1 MNWMNHAHYVEIE
14 PPAEFN
20 FTECWMFLKR
30 SNQEIL
36 HQIKKDVLFKLLK
49 IKDQLIVCRISEQAY
64 KMKVEFPMNQPSL
77 HDREGIVRYLIEWFD
92 LETDLAC
99 FYQMANKDNI
109 LQPLTE
115 KYRGLR
121 LLGIPDLF
129 EALVWAIIGQ
139 QINLTFAYTLKKRFV
154 EQFGDSVTFEGES
167 HWLFPTPEKIATI
180 QVEDLRNLQFTQRKA
195 EYIIDIAKCI
205 TSGKLTKEMLRQK
218 KDYEDMKNSLM
229 AIRGIGAWTADY
241 VLMKTFQELSAFP
254 IADVGLHNALKRQ
267 LGLKRKP
274 TIEEI
279 THYSEHWQGWQAYAT
294 FYLWRSLY
302 ETI

>member
-1 MNWMNHAHYVEIE
+1 MNWINQADYLEIN
-14 PPAEFN
+14 PPTEFS
-20 FTECWMFLKR
+20 FSECWLFLKR

-36 HQIKKDVLFKLLK
+36 HQIKEDVLFKLLK
-49 IKDQLIVCRISEQAY
+49 IKDQLILCRISEQAN
-64 KMKVEFPMNQPSL
+64 KMKVEFPINQPSVNE
-77 HDREGIVRYLIEWFD
+77 RERIVHYLTEWFD
-92 LETDLAC
+92 LETDLTC

-167 HWLFPTPEKIATI
+167 HWLFPTAEKIATI
-180 QVEDLRNLQFTQRKA
+180 QEEDLRKLQFTQRKA
-195 EYIIDIAKCI
+195 EYIIDIAKSI
-205 TSGKLTKEMLRQK
+205 ANGQLTKEMLRQK
-218 KDYEDMKNSLM
+218 KDYEDMKKSLM

-241 VLMKTFQELSAFP
+241 VLMKSLQELSAFP
-254 IADVGLHNALKRQ
+254 IADVGLHNALKMQ
-267 LGLKRKP
+267 LGLERKP

-279 THYSEHWQGWQAYAT
+279 THYSQHWQGWHAYAT

>member
-1 MNWMNHAHYVEIE
+1 MNWINQADYLEIE
-14 PPAEFN
+14 PPTEFS
-20 FTECWMFLKR
+20 FSECWMFLKR

-36 HQIKKDVLFKLLK
+36 HQIKEDDLFKLLK
-49 IKDQLIVCRISEQAY
+49 IKDQLILCRISEQAY

-77 HDREGIVRYLIEWFD
+77 NERERIVHYLTEWFD
-92 LETDLAC
+92 LETELAC

-129 EALVWAIIGQ
+129 EAFVWAIIGQ

-180 QVEDLRNLQFTQRKA
+180 QVGDLRNLKFTQRKS

-205 TSGKLTKEMLRQK
+205 ANGQLTKEMLRQK
-218 KDYEDMKNSLM
+218 RDYEDMKKSLM

-241 VLMKTFQELSAFP
+241 VLMKSLQELSAFP
-254 IADVGLHNALKRQ
+254 IADVGLHNALKIQ
-267 LGLKRKP
+267 LGLERKP

-279 THYSEHWQGWQAYAT
+279 TRYSQHWQGWHAYAT

>member
-1 MNWMNHAHYVEIE
+1 MNWINQADYLEIE
-14 PPAEFN
+14 PPTEFS
-20 FTECWMFLKR
+20 FSECWMFLKR

-36 HQIKKDVLFKLLK
+36 HQIKEDDLFKLLK
-49 IKDQLIVCRISEQAY
+49 IKDQLILCRISEQAY

-77 HDREGIVRYLIEWFD
+77 NERERIVHYLTEWFD
-92 LETDLAC
+92 LETELAC

-129 EALVWAIIGQ
+129 EAFVWAIIGQ

-180 QVEDLRNLQFTQRKA
+180 QVGDLRNLKFTQRKS

-205 TSGKLTKEMLRQK
+205 ANGQLTKEMLRQK
-218 KDYEDMKNSLM
+218 SDYEDMKKSLM

-241 VLMKTFQELSAFP
+241 VLMKSLQELSAFP
-254 IADVGLHNALKRQ
+254 IADVGLHNALKIQ
-267 LGLKRKP
+267 LGLERKP

-279 THYSEHWQGWQAYAT
+279 TRYSQHWQGWHAYAT

>member
-1 MNWMNHAHYVEIE
+1 MNWMNHADYLEINT
-14 PPAEFN
+14 PTEFS
-20 FTECWMFLKR
+20 FSECWMFLKR

-36 HQIKKDVLFKLLK
+36 HQIKENVLFKLLK
-49 IKDQLIVCRISEQAY
+49 IKDQLILCRISEQAN
-64 KMKVEFPMNQPSL
+64 KMKVEFPINQPSVNE
-77 HDREGIVRYLIEWFD
+77 REGIVHYLTEWFD
-92 LETDLAC
+92 LETDLTC
-99 FYQMANKDNI
+99 FYQMANEDNI
-109 LQPLTE
+109 LQPLME

-167 HWLFPTPEKIATI
+167 HWLFPTAEKIATI
-180 QVEDLRNLQFTQRKA
+180 QVEDLRKLQFTQRKA
-195 EYIIDIAKCI
+195 EYIIDIAKSI
-205 TSGKLTKEMLRQK
+205 ANGQLTKEMLRQK
-218 KDYEDMKNSLM
+218 RDYEDMKKSLM

-241 VLMKTFQELSAFP
+241 VLMKSLQELSAFP
-254 IADVGLHNALKRQ
+254 IADVGLHNALKMQ
-267 LGLKRKP
+267 LGLERKP

-279 THYSEHWQGWQAYAT
+279 THYSQHWQGWQAYAT

-302 ETI
+302 ETV

>member
-1 MNWMNHAHYVEIE
+1 MNWINQADYLEIE
-14 PPAEFN
+14 PPREFS
-20 FTECWMFLKR
+20 FSECWMFLKR

-36 HQIKKDVLFKLLK
+36 HQIKEDDLFKLLK
-49 IKDQLIVCRISEQAY
+49 IQDQLILCRISEQAY

-77 HDREGIVRYLIEWFD
+77 NERERIVHYLTEWFD
-92 LETDLAC
+92 LETELAC

-129 EALVWAIIGQ
+129 EAFVWAIIGQ

-180 QVEDLRNLQFTQRKA
+180 QVGDLRNLKFTQRKA

-205 TSGKLTKEMLRQK
+205 ASGQLTKEMLRQK
-218 KDYEDMKNSLM
+218 RDYEDMKKSLM

-241 VLMKTFQELSAFP
+241 VLMKSLQELSAFP
-254 IADVGLHNALKRQ
+254 IADVGLHNALKMQ
-267 LGLKRKP
+267 LGLERKP

-279 THYSEHWQGWQAYAT
+279 THYSQHWQGWHAYAT